1 MRNTPNVLQKIAAYK
16 AVEVAELKKW
26 IGTADLKAKALAS
39 AKPRGFKAALD
50 AAAATGPAL
59 IAEVKKAS
67 PSKGIIR
74 EDFDPVAIAKAY
86 TDGGAACLSV
96 LTDMP
101 SFQGSMD
108 IFRDVRAATDLPLLR
123 KDFMLDPI
131 QIYEARE
138 AGADAILIIMAMID
152 DKVARQL
159 IKAAKEMGL
168 DALVET
174 HDETELARAI
184 VLGSDLIGI
193 NNRDLRT
200 FDTTLDT
207 FTRLASKAPVSA
219 TLVAESGIFTPDHI
233 LRLAGDGAK
242 AYLVGESLMRQ
253 DDVKRATE
261 ILMGS
266 HSTNYMLL
274 KDFKSE
280 LNSINANQILMK
292 LSNPKISRFEI
303 SMNITDL
310 VVDKETDSVQVFDIL
325 DGNVKP
331 NTFDIRK
338 LKRLISPLTR

>member
-1 MRNTPNVLQKIAAYK
+1 MTSTPNVLKKIAAYK
-16 AVEVAELKKW
+16 AIEVTQLKKT
-26 IGTADLKAKALAS
+26 ISPADLKAKALATP
-39 AKPRGFKAALD
+39 KPRGFKVALD
-50 AAAATGPAL
+50 NVAKTGPAL

-96 LTDMP
+96 LTDAP

-108 IFRDVRAATDLPLLR
+108 IFRDVRAATNLPLLR

-131 QIYEARE
+131 QVYEARE
-138 AGADAILIIMAMID
+138 AGADAILIILAMVD
-152 DKVARQL
+152 DKVARKL
-159 IKAAKEMGL
+159 MKAAKEMGL

-174 HDETELARAI
+174 HDEKELFRAI
-184 VLGSDLIGI
+184 ALGADLIGI

-207 FTRLASKAPVSA
+207 FTRLASNAPTNA

-261 ILMGS
+261 IL
-266 HSTNYMLL
+266 L
-274 KDFKSE
+274 
-280 LNSINANQILMK
+280 
-292 LSNPKISRFEI
+292 
-303 SMNITDL
+303 
-310 VVDKETDSVQVFDIL
+310 
-325 DGNVKP
+325 GN
-331 NTFDIRK
+331 
-338 LKRLISPLTR
+338 L